1 MKLSSCGFVGVSR
14 GDCSFN
20 LSNDRRDLGGVFGS
34 AAGAGRGL
42 NPEICGWMVGS
53 LDEESESVD
62 LERPWAI
69 EGELGRTNPTCS
81 FIGYPSLLR
90 STRQFS

>member
-1 MKLSSCGFVGVSR
+1 VKLSSCGFVGESR

-20 LSNDRRDLGGVFGS
+20 LSKDRRDLGGVFGR

-42 NPEICGWMVGS
+42 TPEISGWMVSS
-53 LDEESESVD
+53 LDEESESID

-69 EGELGRTNPTCS
+69 EG
-81 FIGYPSLLR
+81 
-90 STRQFS
+90 